1 MRRTSGRLEQVW
13 SQELELNIIHLNKGN
28 ALTRYWIKYAYWSIE
43 STCDALSIDQHRF
56 LIFHEN
62 IQTNPLNKSDSEM
75 QTHSHTRLRNF
86 HSPIQTSSLL
96 FLIFLYLLIDWW
108 NGFLVDINTVIQ
120 LTLVII
126 YHWHEFIFCFHSCC
140 FILAKTFSGRLQMY
154 HMCTAQAQ
162 VYAISYSFITH
173 LLHYWHHMCKHYTSK
188 SNP

>member
-1 MRRTSGRLEQVW
+1 MKIFKQ
-13 SQELELNIIHLNKGN
+13 IH
-28 ALTRYWIKYAYWSIE
+28 
-43 STCDALSIDQHRF
+43 STKAIPKCKHIHTLAKF
-56 LIFHEN
+56 PF
-62 IQTNPLNKSDSEM
+62 
-75 QTHSHTRLRNF
+75 THSNF
-86 HSPIQTSSLL
+86 VFIVLDISVS
-96 FLIFLYLLIDWW
+96 FDWW

-162 VYAISYSFITH
+162 LYAISCSFITH
-173 LLHYWHHMCKHYTSK
+173 LLYYWHHMCKHYTSK

>member
-1 MRRTSGRLEQVW
+1 MKIFKQ
-13 SQELELNIIHLNKGN
+13 IH
-28 ALTRYWIKYAYWSIE
+28 
-43 STCDALSIDQHRF
+43 STKAIPKCKHIHTLAKF
-56 LIFHEN
+56 PF
-62 IQTNPLNKSDSEM
+62 
-75 QTHSHTRLRNF
+75 THWNF
-86 HSPIQTSSLL
+86 VFIVLDISVS
-96 FLIFLYLLIDWW
+96 FDWW

-162 VYAISYSFITH
+162 LYAISCSFITH
-173 LLHYWHHMCKHYTSK
+173 LLYYWHHMCKHYTSK